1 MEPRLLVD
9 ALYTNSN
16 IHLPIIHVP
25 NDGVRH
31 SFTLACWLMFAFCAV
46 HGTCTPGDVKTCLT
60 SLLCDLSHMRF
71 SNKLSAVE
79 GQKERDQD
87 ANV

>member
-1 MEPRLLVD
+1 MFLASLAGFSYLYRNSHIGRALLLEASSVSMTTDSCYDEPRLLVD

-31 SFTLACWLMFAFCAV
+31 SFTLACWLMFAL
-46 HGTCTPGDVKTCLT
+46 CL
-60 SLLCDLSHMRF
+60 LPH
-71 SNKLSAVE
+71 
-79 GQKERDQD
+79 
-87 ANV
+87 